1 MASAQVRS
9 SIWGMVRFLIRAV
22 IFLVSA
28 ALGLLVASWIL
39 DDVTVNATGFT
50 VAVVIF
56 AVAQSVL
63 SPFIAKMTARNA
75 PAFLGGIGLVS
86 TYVALLIASLV
97 SDGLEITGV
106 QTWILATLIVWL
118 VTALAT
124 LFLPMIF
131 IRKKIDAKR
140 KPTQIPP
147 I

>member
-1 MASAQVRS
+1 
-9 SIWGMVRFLIRAV
+9 MVRFLIRAV

-39 DDVTVNATGFT
+39 DDFTLTSTGFALT
-50 VAVVIF
+50 VVVF
-56 AVAQSVL
+56 AIAQSVL
-63 SPFIAKMTARNA
+63 APFIAKMTNRYA

-97 SDGLEITGV
+97 GGGLQITGV

-124 LFLPMIF
+124 FVLPMVF
-131 IRKKIDAKR
+131 IRNKVQGKQGKR
-140 KPTQIPP
+140 GTPQIPQV
-147 I
+147 

>member
-1 MASAQVRS
+1 
-9 SIWGMVRFLIRAV
+9 MVRFLIRVV

-39 DDVTVNATGFT
+39 DDFTLTTTGFALT
-50 VAVVIF
+50 VVIF
-56 AVAQSVL
+56 AIAQSVL
-63 SPFIAKMTARNA
+63 APFIAKMTNRYA

-97 SDGLEITGV
+97 GGGLEITGV

-124 LFLPMIF
+124 LVLPLIF
-131 IRKKIDAKR
+131 IRNKVQGKQAKR
-140 KPTQIPP
+140 GAPQIPQA
-147 I
+147 